1 MSPEFDLS
9 RLASRYKNPQATS
22 SQRIQDQIN
31 GQSNIS
37 ETSHHHNKAEI
48 ARSKIFSFLS
58 SGVFNE
64 WMDGVEYDPLVG
76 GDMYLYL
83 NQSSPQGQ
91 SLEELIGYQAATVHV
106 ASNAD
111 RVHNFVKKGLKRE
124 RDRNNWLQSKTVVL
138 DGSADLQTTTADLL
152 LQMWLLSDNLFVPDL
167 TTSYMSHFDTT
178 SQLIMNTPDIL
189 RPVVI
194 KRRPII
200 QALYPMNCTKNIY
213 EDTHVVMEQFGLK

>member
-1 MSPEFDLS
+1 MSSELDLS
-9 RLASRYKNPQATS
+9 RLASRYKNQQSTS

-31 GQSNIS
+31 GQNQILES
-37 ETSHHHNKAEI
+37 SHHHNKAEI
-48 ARSKIFSFLS
+48 ARGKIFTFLA
-58 SGVFNE
+58 SGVFDE
-64 WMDGVEYDPLVG
+64 WMEGVEYDPLVG

-83 NQSSPQGQ
+83 DQSSPQGA
-91 SLEELIGYQAATVHV
+91 SLADLVGYRTATLHV
-106 ASNAD
+106 ASNTD

-124 RDRNNWLQSKTVVL
+124 RDRNNWLQSKRVVL

-152 LQMWLLSDNLFVPDL
+152 LQMWVLSDNLFVPDL
-167 TTSYMSHFDTT
+167 TTNYLSHFDTT
-178 SQLIMNTPDIL
+178 SQLIMNTPDII

-194 KRRPII
+194 QRRPII